1 MVYLLKMV
9 IFHGYV
15 KKTENNNNRQRLRT
29 NGRGQASEPQVSVKS
44 QTLKH
49 VGKIDGQRL
58 GNLQDYIQICA
69 KKW

>member
-1 MVYLLKMV
+1 MAMWKNQRIITIDSVYA
-9 IFHGYV
+9 
-15 KKTENNNNRQRLRT
+15 T